1 MNIRKKLFISMAF
14 ITVTTLL
21 TTMSLVYFSMV
32 AYFEKNIS
40 ELLEANVIHAA
51 KAIDEHM
58 FTRVNDLNIF
68 SNNPLFYTS
77 TVPVISNYLR
87 NIVTEYPFYE
97 LLAYVNNE
105 GIVISSSD
113 RTIIGKNIFQLE
125 PDIEE
130 EFQMTINGGPNDV
143 FISDISK
150 TSQKELETRSPL
162 DIELLSDVVDANENK
177 LGVLVGYININAIRN
192 IVLDIDE
199 HTIGNEHAYLVNDLG
214 EIVITADNRVKTL
227 SPHPDFDIKNLKQ
240 KLEGDENGYLIYVN
254 HAGNKVISGYA
265 DLAEYG
271 TNQVGDWSLLSS
283 APYKDI
289 MQPVYQMVFQ
299 SLYVFMGIFG
309 GAIILVIFFSRT
321 LAKPL
326 IALKDAVGELS
337 KGEFIKIEV
346 ESKDEIGEL
355 STAFN
360 IMTEELEQSKI
371 EKHKL
376 EAKLRQ
382 AHKMEAIG
390 TLAGG
395 IAHDFNNILTAI
407 LGYTELAIGDIDN
420 PKNLRK
426 DLDEVFKGGNRAK
439 ELVKQILAFSHK
451 SAKQLEPL
459 RVQIVIKEVLQ
470 LLRSSIPT
478 TIEIKQN
485 IDPDC
490 EIVLAD
496 PTQIH
501 QVIMNLCTNAYQ
513 AMRETGGILT
523 ISLQA
528 INFSKKDVGTEMH
541 LEPGSYLKLDIS
553 DTGVGIPK
561 EVKDRIFEP
570 YFSTKEKGE
579 GTGLGL
585 AVVHGIIINLKGD
598 ITVYSEPERGT
609 TFTVYLP
616 VAETEV
622 KIGPKENLTKSLPT
636 GSEHILLV
644 DDDEVIVN
652 LNKTLLEKLGY
663 RVTALASSV
672 EALASFQK
680 NQNDFDLVIT
690 DMTMPKITG
699 KELAEQL
706 LAIRP
711 NLPII
716 LCTGYSDLI
725 DEQEAKAM
733 GIRDY
738 VMKPFNNKDF
748 VITIRKVLDGS

>member
-1 MNIRKKLFISMAF
+1 MAF

-616 VAETEV
+616 VAETEE

-738 VMKPFNNKDF
+738 VMKPFSNKDF

>member
-1 MNIRKKLFISMAF
+1 MAF

-21 TTMSLVYFSMV
+21 ATMSLVYFSMV

-616 VAETEV
+616 VAETEE

-738 VMKPFNNKDF
+738 VMKPFSNKDF